1 MNEYIAKLYDF
12 ISSKDSGFAS
22 NVTVSDFAKT
32 MSENEDYAKEVYS
45 HISRIS
51 PDFGINVDMNDYLEA
66 VKKKDATASAE
77 ELQTSTEQ
85 VFDPI
90 SGELLGEVEVK
101 PREETPFTT
110 LDGLNDVKKLSDDVN
125 LQQAAKAGAIS
136 YDELRA
142 AGVEVDDESIIP
154 TTIPTTG
161 KKPVDPDK
169 AKQMV
174 ANLRTRTQEEID
186 YEVKAFKLDQTHPYI
201 ESADEFVN
209 DLFDRTELIRMGINP
224 DDFSGFLKEK
234 GYKSL
239 YDKRTESGVYKSGS
253 YARDEV
259 LSMEMDKSRMI
270 ESYIDDRLQRD
281 IQLQKKMVQKDQGV
295 NQDFTDN
302 KYVPRVDIDLEAYDE
317 FRQRNFSTLE
327 SEKKRLRDRATKKYS
342 DRITKSADYKTFD
355 FLSDM
360 AASAMRGVNSR
371 VDDFSAST
379 YDFFGMD
386 SIAERIRAEKEQTEI
401 KSFYDIN
408 YSVISGKEAELNGVK
423 YIVSDNGEIYD
434 TNAQARV
441 TQILTPEQQKKIRD
455 KATGFK
461 RDFSGTGMAIE
472 GAGVMT
478 DLVAQIAIQAATSK
492 GLGFAGKVAGMTR
505 TGTAIASGLNSIGLS
520 RNIASAMI
528 AQGMLGMSSGYEQT
542 LKAAREAGI
551 KEEEAM
557 ELAQSSAIEMAGLY
571 AVTSLINPRLKAV
584 GAITGESDIIRRA
597 VNSYSKLGVEGAKK
611 VYRQEVIEAIKDLG
625 LEGLKELVQENVQ
638 QAGEVFVVNDRIN
651 DLAGK
656 NIVRDT
662 ITMDEFINT
671 SVLSFVAGGL
681 SGSAGSFI
689 GKTKGKGGVSD
700 LKAIA
705 ILSQDYEKTKSL
717 VNSYAEM
724 GVIDRDK
731 AERILMD
738 IEAYSN
744 AQTMIPGNLT
754 EEQILEI
761 TPSISKIVN
770 AQNQKKD
777 LDPAFH
783 EDLDLVIEQERKKI
797 KDALQKRTTEEVPV
811 SETPKASPKV
821 GEEVRDEGEFL
832 EVSEEEIFELEDGT
846 LVRAVTL
853 SDGTKVY
860 ETANESGILSSQTIP
875 ESDLKHT
882 LSAKEFIESEFGALK
897 TEEPLDLFSQ
907 PEYLRRPRLRP
918 QEETVTVGKKKYS
931 VIRDKE
937 GNISEIRRENG
948 EVVPEFTETRTKKG
962 IVKKQNPAYTRILS
976 KGFGIKTNTE
986 LERERKQRFEE
997 ISTQVEET
1005 PDAYTLALNYLAK
1018 GFKLNKA
1025 SVMRE
1030 TGMSAKEGMWVT
1042 GKNTDPTVEQA
1053 AERIW
1058 GDLPEDIKTQLTD
1071 SDIRDAL
1078 IDAILSYGSRTQ
1090 IQDELISRFEEQQE
1104 EQELDQS
1111 FSPEEKAFMDA
1122 VSDEIEALESMTDEE
1137 VMAYYE
1143 QEYQKQLES
1152 LTDEEYEQ
1160 LVEGRKEPEVTEDE
1174 GDAEVSEE
1182 LTEEEEIARKIEII
1196 NQIHLGLPKQQI
1208 DEELS
1213 KASGTT
1219 QVATTTGSYV
1229 KVAKKASQGREAG
1242 SVLDYGAGLGVGTD
1256 AMSEVFGSNVES
1268 LEVNPERWKG
1278 KRPPT
1283 YTTSDQIKKTFDT
1296 IVSLNVVNVVPK
1308 GVRNF
1313 IVLDIASKLN
1323 AGGKA
1328 YISSRKFTG
1337 DVANAKNFKEGP
1349 EEKSLLIQ
1357 RSSGGRIVDVYQKG
1371 YDGNELVEYVQDLL
1385 GPGFTVEKDNS
1396 FGASGVV
1403 VTKIAD
1409 LRTVKQARFGQFDE
1423 DFNEMLDT
1431 DEMRELR
1438 ISVKNALNSVQML
1451 IPSLKIL
1458 AFNSTESF
1466 VAAAKQDLNYDAS
1479 SSRAFFASDEN
1490 AIYFDLSKARPSTV
1504 AHETFH
1510 AILHHFFPLNA
1521 DIRNL
1526 TGEMIDSLRRVLT
1539 DKDLERLDEFISMY
1553 PETSRNEEFIVE
1565 FAGFLSKNFNTFKP
1579 KPRSIIRTWLNKIGK
1594 LFGFQEFTDDEVLDV
1609 LKSLARKIGT
1619 GEIVT
1624 EKDFGF
1630 IAKRA
1635 RKRREATGIKHG
1647 ETKATVFN
1655 AKDSGQVTDKDIRDW
1670 ATYYNIPI
1678 SEVNKYIDD
1687 YNTEQ
1692 RLIAQKEEDLFAV
1705 QDGKF
1710 GKLKTYLDYAYRY
1723 FLSSKGFLPKTAQV
1737 AKEIMRG
1744 NVESNLK
1751 KARLLV
1757 RDLDKEI
1764 AKYEGDKEA
1773 LIKSIRL
1780 FMTGDK
1786 KVQLPPGVFPI
1797 VYEMRTHVDA
1807 LSRAFIDVGLAQ
1819 SDAYK
1824 ATIEQ
1829 NLGSYLNRSYR
1840 VFDDEKWSP
1849 SEEVV
1854 EAARNYLRMQLFNK
1868 AAQIADATSNDVM
1881 AVLDDLVNKEISK
1894 IVDRDFEGSQY
1905 LKRGMEGAK
1914 KTSLLDKRL
1923 DIPVEIRALMG
1934 EYTDP
1939 ILRYYRT
1946 VSNLAGLIQ
1955 AQKFTNKLR
1964 ESGLGVFFFEEPTG
1978 KYKTKIAAEG
1988 TKTLDPL
1995 GGLYTTPQIAEALR
2009 GAQEI
2014 ILNEKVFD
2022 KAFNWWLSSIGA
2034 VKYSKTILSV
2044 GTHAKNVLGNL
2055 VFMFANGYLDPKEYQ
2070 KAFDVIKN
2078 DIAFG
2083 TDEDLRSKLREYIE
2097 LGIISQSVTLQEIRS
2112 MFGSSDEFDK
2122 SLIERHKE
2130 HGHTARVTRF
2140 LKKAG
2145 RGAAALYQS
2154 EDDFFKIVSYEMEKK
2169 RYARSKYKKEF
2180 DQLTE
2185 AEKRTVSDIASE
2197 NTKNLLPNYSRIG
2210 RLGKLVRYFPVATF
2224 ISFEMEAWRTA
2235 WNTADLAIKE
2245 IQDPNTREVGTRR
2258 LAGIIA
2264 TRSLM
2269 AMAYGT
2275 IGALGFDDEDEEE
2288 EKEVVR
2294 SARKFLPSWAVNSSI
2309 IIEDAVDGNFTYR
2322 NISASDPWGSIEEVV
2337 NAALSGKPAGQAF
2350 SEAFSQFV
2358 SPYVSE
2364 DILAGAVKDLYN
2376 TVVDGEGKQLW
2387 SESATAT
2394 EAVTAATERLWKAL
2408 EPGTITSARK
2418 IAEAEDTFEEIV
2430 GQLSGLKAHK
2440 IEIPK
2445 QMTYKSLELRR
2456 RAEENRKDYISAR
2469 YKVKDKEISKE
2480 EFERV
2485 YDKVNQTNKEIY
2497 SEAIEL
2503 YEAGLKLGAS
2513 KKDLVQAMLDVRI
2526 PKDIIR
2532 GVITGQIPNMKR

>member
-101 PREETPFTT
+101 PKEETPFTT
-110 LDGLNDVKKLSDDVN
+110 LDGLNDVKRLSDDVN
-125 LQQAAKAGAIS
+125 LQQAARAGAIS

-142 AGVEVDDESIIP
+142 AGVEVDDESIVP

-186 YEVKAFKLDQTHPYI
+186 YEISTFKLDQKNPYI
-201 ESADEFVN
+201 ESADPFIN
-209 DLFDRTELIRMGINP
+209 DLFRREDLIKMGINP
-224 DDFSGFLKEK
+224 DDFSGFLKDS

-239 YDKRTESGVYKSGS
+239 YEKRVEDGIYESGT
-253 YARDEV
+253 YARDES
-259 LSMEMDKSRMI
+259 LTLEMDKSRMI
-270 ESYIDDRLQRD
+270 EAYIVDRMGRD
-281 IQLQKKMVQKDQGV
+281 VQLQKKLIQKDQGI

-302 KYVPRVDIDLEAYDE
+302 EYIPRVDIDLEEYE
-317 FRQRNFSTLE
+317 RF
-327 SEKKRLRDRATKKYS
+327 
-342 DRITKSADYKTFD
+342 
-355 FLSDM
+355 
-360 AASAMRGVNSR
+360 RGVNFATLEAKKKELKQKALKKYQERLSGEANNFDFISEFASSAMKGINSR
-371 VDDFSAST
+371 IDDFSAST
-379 YDFFGMD
+379 YDVLGMD
-386 SIAERIRAEKEQTEI
+386 SIAEEIRAEKEQKEI
-401 KSFYDIN
+401 NSFYDIN
-408 YSVISGKEAELNGVK
+408 YSIVSGKKANVNGRN
-423 YIVSDNGEIYD
+423 YIVSDNGQIYD
-434 TNAQARV
+434 TDIESRV
-441 TQILTPEQQKKIRD
+441 TDFLDAKQQQEIRS
-455 KATGFK
+455 KAQGFD
-461 RDFSGTGMAIE
+461 RSTSSSGMWIE
-472 GAGVMT
+472 GAGVLT
-478 DLVAQIAIQAATSK
+478 DLAVQIGIHIATRR
-492 GLGFAGKVAGMTR
+492 GIGFAGKLAGKTKAGR
-505 TGTAIASGLNSIGLS
+505 FVVSGANSIGLS
-520 RNIASAMI
+520 KEISSAMI
-528 AQGMLGMSSGYEQT
+528 SQGVLGMSSGYEQT

-551 KEEEAM
+551 SEDKAL
-557 ELAQSSAIEMAGLY
+557 ELASDAAKEMAGIY
-571 AVTSLINPRLKAV
+571 AVTALLNPRIKIVKAL
-584 GAITGESDIIRRA
+584 TGEADIVRRA
-597 VNSYSKLGVEGAKK
+597 VNSYSKLGKEGFRKVFAQELVDVVKTVGIEGA
-611 VYRQEVIEAIKDLG
+611 
-625 LEGLKELVQENVQ
+625 KELVQENVQ
-638 QAGEVFVVNDRIN
+638 QAGEVFVVNDRVN
-651 DLAGK
+651 ANAGR

-662 ITMDEFINT
+662 ISVDEFYTT
-671 SVLSFVAGGL
+671 SILSFAAGGL
-681 SGSAGSFI
+681 LGGAGSI
-689 GKTKGKGGVSD
+689 SGIVKSKGSISD
-700 LKAIA
+700 LKAIS

-724 GVIDRDK
+724 GVIDKVK
-731 AERILMD
+731 ADRILMD

-744 AQTMIPGNLT
+744 AQTMMPGNLT

-783 EDLDLVIEQERKKI
+783 DDLDLVIEQERKKI

-811 SETPKASPKV
+811 SETPRTSQKV
-821 GEEVRDEGEFL
+821 DEEVQGEFL
-832 EVSEEEIFELEDGT
+832 EVSEEEVFELEDGT

-860 ETANESGILSSQTIP
+860 ETANESGILSSQTVA

-882 LSAKEFIESEFGALK
+882 LSAKEFIESEFGSLK

-918 QEETVTVGKKKYS
+918 QEETVTVGKKKYF
-931 VIRDKE
+931 IFRDKE
-937 GNISEIRRENG
+937 GNVSEIQRENG
-948 EVVPEFTETRTKKG
+948 EVIPEFTEARTKKG

-976 KGFGIKTNTE
+976 KGLGIKTNTE

-997 ISTQVEET
+997 ISTQVEEA

-1025 SVMRE
+1025 SVMKE

-1058 GDLPEDIKTQLTD
+1058 GELPEDIKTQLSD
-1071 SDIRDAL
+1071 SDIRDGL
-1078 IDAILSYGSRTQ
+1078 IDAILSYGSKTQ

-1104 EQELDQS
+1104 EQELDQT

-1160 LVEGRKEPEVTEDE
+1160 LVEGRKEAEPEVTEDE

-1182 LTEEEEIARKIEII
+1182 LTEEEERLRKIEII

-1208 DEELS
+1208 DDELS

-1256 AMSEVFGSNVES
+1256 AMSEVFGTNVES

-1278 KRPPT
+1278 KKPPT

-1323 AGGKA
+1323 SGGKA
-1328 YISSRKFTG
+1328 YISSRKFSG
-1337 DVANAKNFKEGP
+1337 DVANAKNFKQGP

-1357 RSSGGRIVDVYQKG
+1357 RSFGGKIVDVYQKG

-1385 GPGFTVEKDNS
+1385 GDGFTVEKDNS

-1403 VTKIAD
+1403 ITKIAD
-1409 LRTVKQARFGQFDE
+1409 LQTIKQARFGQFDE
-1423 DFNEMLDT
+1423 DFNDT
-1431 DEMRELR
+1431 EEMREMR
-1438 ISVKNALNSVQML
+1438 ISVKNALNSLQML
-1451 IPSLKIL
+1451 MPSLRIL
-1458 AFNSTESF
+1458 PFNNTASF
-1466 VAAAKQDLNYDAS
+1466 VVAAKQDLGYDAS
-1479 SSRAFFASDEN
+1479 NSRAFFAPDEN
-1490 AIYFDLSKARPSTV
+1490 AIYVDLSTARPSTV
-1504 AHETFH
+1504 AHEAFH
-1510 AILHHFFPLNA
+1510 AALHHFFPLNA
-1521 DIRNL
+1521 DIRIL

-1539 DKDLERLDEFISMY
+1539 DKDLKTLEDFMNRY
-1553 PETSRNEEFIVE
+1553 PEKSRNEEFIVE
-1565 FAGFLSKNFNTFKP
+1565 FGGFLSRNFNTFKP
-1579 KPRSIIRTWLNKIGK
+1579 KPRSIIKTWLNKIGK
-1594 LFGFQEFTDDEVLDV
+1594 LLGFQEFTDDDV
-1609 LKSLARKIGT
+1609 LNVMKSLGRKIGT

-1635 RKRREATGIKHG
+1635 RKRRSATGMKHG
-1647 ETKATVFN
+1647 DVKTTVFN
-1655 AKDSGQVTDKDIRDW
+1655 AKESGLATDKDIRDW
-1670 ATYYNIPI
+1670 AAYYNIPI
-1678 SEVNKYIDD
+1678 SEVNKYIND

-1705 QDGKF
+1705 KDGKF
-1710 GKLKTYLDYAYRY
+1710 GKLKTYLDYGYRY

-1757 RDLDKEI
+1757 RDLDREI
-1764 AKYEGDKEA
+1764 AKYEGDKEV
-1773 LIKSIRL
+1773 LINSIRTL
-1780 FMTGDK
+1780 MTGNKD
-1786 KVQLPPGVFPI
+1786 VRLPRNI
-1797 VYEMRTHVDA
+1797 YEIALQMRFHVDA
-1807 LSRAFIDVGLAQ
+1807 LSKSFIDIGLAQ
-1819 SDAYK
+1819 SDAHK

-1829 NLGSYLNRSYR
+1829 NIGSYLNRSYR
-1840 VFDDEKWSP
+1840 VFDEEKWSP
-1849 SEEVV
+1849 SQEVV

-1868 AAQIADATSNDVM
+1868 AAEIADATSNDVIE
-1881 AVLDDLVNKEISK
+1881 VLEDLVSKEISK

-1946 VSNLAGLIQ
+1946 VSNMSGLIQ
-1955 AQKFTNKLR
+1955 AQKFTNKLK
-1964 ESGLGVFFFEEPTG
+1964 ESGLGVFLFEGPTG
-1978 KYKTKIAAEG
+1978 KYKTKIASEG

-2014 ILNEKVFD
+2014 ILNEKVFE
-2022 KAFNWWLSSIGA
+2022 KAFNWWLSGIGA

-2185 AEKRTVSDIASE
+2185 SEKRTVIDIASE

-2210 RLGKLVRYFPVATF
+2210 RFGKLVRYFPVATF

-2235 WNTADLAIKE
+2235 YNTADLAVKE

-2269 AMAYGT
+2269 AMVYGT
-2275 IGALGFDDEDEEE
+2275 IGALGFDDEDDEE

-2294 SARKFLPSWAVNSSI
+2294 AARKFLPDWAVNSSI
-2309 IIEDAVDGNFTYR
+2309 VITEASDGGFTYR
-2322 NISASDPWGSIEEVV
+2322 NISASDPWGSIEEVA
-2337 NAALSGKPAGQAF
+2337 NAAFSGKPAGQAL
-2350 SEAFSQFV
+2350 SEAFDQFV

-2364 DILAGAVKDLYN
+2364 DILAGAVRDLYN
-2376 TVVDGEGKQLW
+2376 TVIDGEGKQLW

-2394 EAVTAATERLWKAL
+2394 EAVEAATERLWKAL
-2408 EPGTITSARK
+2408 EPGTITSAKK
-2418 IAEAEDTFEEIV
+2418 IAEAEDTFEEVV

-2440 IEIPK
+2440 IDIPK
-2445 QMTYKSLELRR
+2445 QMTYKSIELRK
-2456 RAEENRKDYISAR
+2456 RADQNRKDYISAR

-2485 YDKVNQTNKEIY
+2485 YDKVNRTNKEIY

-2503 YEAGLKLGAS
+2503 YEAGLKLGAN
-2513 KKDLVQAMLDVRI
+2513 KKDLVQSMLDVRI

-2532 GVITGQIPNMKR
+2532 GIITGEIPNMKR